1 MSHAK
6 SMLNLRVMSDSEN
19 YVRFRIKWA
28 SNVSRKVSILYQEV
42 RLANHRGD
50 NNRLR
55 LIAGLARSKLRFLGT
70 GDKHIAD
77 LRRDERVKVAAHVSD
92 LP

>member
-6 SMLNLRVMSDSEN
+6 SMLILRVMSDPGN
-19 YVRFRIKWA
+19 YDRSRIKWA

-50 NNRLR
+50 NQAIREST
-55 LIAGLARSKLRFLGT
+55 IVC
-70 GDKHIAD
+70 D
-77 LRRDERVKVAAHVSD
+77 
-92 LP
+92 